1 MTPDLVPAEFEQTM
15 GCTLTDLLRYLPGA
29 LPGAH
34 FDADLAAGV
43 VRAVFSDGS
52 LQLTMWSLPARRI
65 ALLEIPCL
73 QVRFEYTGLEPR
85 RRHEVQRRFDLGTHR
100 GGG

>member
-15 GCTLTDLLRYLPGA
+15 GLTLAGLLRCLPAALQGA
-29 LPGAH
+29 DI
-34 FDADLAAGV
+34 DADVAAGV
-43 VRAVFSDGS
+43 VRAAFSDGS
-52 LQLTMWSLPARRI
+52 LQLPMRSFPARRI

-73 QVRFEYTGLEPR
+73 RVRFEYTGLEPR
-85 RRHEVQRRFDLGTHR
+85 RRHEVQPRFDLATHR